1 MFKEMTPGKKKLIY
15 IAIAV
20 IILAVIIFFIWRSRK
35 KKKNEIAAAEK
46 ISGAQPTV
54 ELKTPTAPKMQIV
67 PDEDNYRGKQ
77 QTEAPMS
84 VAQVIPEKKHEV
96 AREAAAPTGAPG
108 TLGVPGNGAKKQASA
123 PAPTKSSLPPEFMM
137 DANNPSANV

>member
-20 IILAVIIFFIWRSRK
+20 VIVLVIVFFIWRSRK
-35 KKKNEIAAAEK
+35 KKKNEKEAAEK
-46 ISGAQPTV
+46 ISGTQPT

-84 VAQVIPEKKHEV
+84 VAQVIPEKKTEV